1 MYGLG
6 TDSFLNALAKKKH
19 RRGIP
24 VIITPDFVGDE
35 KDMRESVQV
44 LHSKKTMRSVRDKDV
59 K

>member
-24 VIITPDFVGDE
+24 VIITPDFCGG
-35 KDMRESVQV
+35 REGYERIGTSITFQEDCAIG
-44 LHSKKTMRSVRDKDV
+44 KR
-59 K
+59 